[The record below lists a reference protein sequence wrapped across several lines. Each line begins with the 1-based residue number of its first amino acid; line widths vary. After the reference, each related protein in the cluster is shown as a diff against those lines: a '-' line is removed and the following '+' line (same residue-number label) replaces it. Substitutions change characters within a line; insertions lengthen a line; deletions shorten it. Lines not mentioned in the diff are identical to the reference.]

1 MTEYRTVY
9 YDLTKNCLPTQT
21 ITKIIKKFVPESQS
35 PWKQECHTIGHSFYV
50 LWYYLHDILFSTVK
64 RYFSVSIEDL
74 FSGEKNTYNIHT
86 FQAKN
91 FEFEYLFLNI

>member
-50 LWYYLHDILFSTVK
+50 L
-64 RYFSVSIEDL
+64 
-74 FSGEKNTYNIHT
+74 
-86 FQAKN
+86 
-91 FEFEYLFLNI
+91 